1 VAEGVRGKRRSVQ
14 MAGAPLR
21 AWLTSSCRGP
31 VVTKHNQS
39 TAHGE
44 LVGPSTALPPI
55 EFIYA
60 SPGEVVAVEGVRG
73 KRRSAHMTGAPL
85 VAWLTSSCPG
95 PIVTKHIQS
104 TAHGELVGSSTALP
118 PIEFIRVPGGGG
130 GGGGRARHVQS
141 QRKARTRWARR
152 WSLGSRAATP
162 DRL

>member
-31 VVTKHNQS
+31 VVTKHIQS

-73 KRRSAHMTGAPL
+73 TCKVKEKRAH
-85 VAWLTSSCPG
+85 
-95 PIVTKHIQS
+95 
-104 TAHGELVGSSTALP
+104 
-118 PIEFIRVPGGGG
+118 
-130 GGGGRARHVQS
+130 GGRAAGRLAHEQLPRTDCDKIHPKHS
-141 QRKARTRWARR
+141 SWRARATEY
-152 WSLGSRAATP
+152 GSSP
-162 DRL
+162 DRVHAWSAGRWWRGVVAVSILIRRSLRRARL